1 MLSNGRKI
9 QQQEPQMTVQT
20 DPSTKG
26 WGAHCNGIST
36 GGKWSKKEQQ
46 HHINVLELMAVKF
59 AVLTFTKNLSNLSI
73 HIQMDDKVAL
83 SYLLKMGGGGGYSLE
98 LLKINKSIWHYL
110 LSHGIIISAEYLP
123 SKLNVRANW
132 ESRNAKGAL
141 RLETASKHVSEHNQ
155 TLWIIKHF

>member
-83 SYLLKMGGGGGYSLE
+83 SYLLKMGGGG
-98 LLKINKSIWHYL
+98 
-110 LSHGIIISAEYLP
+110 
-123 SKLNVRANW
+123 VQFR
-132 ESRNAKGAL
+132 
-141 RLETASKHVSEHNQ
+141 ASKNQQINLALSAVSWDYN
-155 TLWIIKHF
+155 